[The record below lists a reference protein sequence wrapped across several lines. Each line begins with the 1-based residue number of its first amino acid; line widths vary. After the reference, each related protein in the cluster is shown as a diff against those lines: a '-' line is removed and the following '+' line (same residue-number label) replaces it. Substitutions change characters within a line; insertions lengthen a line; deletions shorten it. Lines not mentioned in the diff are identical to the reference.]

1 LNIEHSGL
9 DADDGEPDQKQDKQ
23 SASQEKSRDPDNMSM
38 QEILKE
44 SSDAA
49 KTTAMKQVK
58 KEDTGDYTIEHN
70 GLDFGISEEAEPAKP
85 AV

>member
-1 LNIEHSGL
+1 
-9 DADDGEPDQKQDKQ
+9 
-23 SASQEKSRDPDNMSM
+23 M